1 LRKLAM
7 PRSGVVDAAQREAVR
22 AVERLMHRKQAMFPD
37 DRRQIM
43 SWQARF
49 QGDSVR
55 VTAAALAE

>member
-1 LRKLAM
+1 
-7 PRSGVVDAAQREAVR
+7 
-22 AVERLMHRKQAMFPD
+22 MFPD

-49 QGDSVR
+49 KGDSVR